1 MEIYQGT
8 SHCGLVIM
16 YDFGDGKGYRLAV
29 FQSTSV
35 ANIATQAKTITT
47 AVFMDDS
54 NAGPNITA
62 LDEIGHWDAFG
73 HPDYTKGSDA
83 FMLDPN
89 NESRLSRKKLFG
101 RFQHSPVDLFTLL

>member
-1 MEIYQGT
+1 MHLLSFHRRIV
-8 SHCGLVIM
+8 SAGLLLMVIDWIFENC
-16 YDFGDGKGYRLAV
+16 Y
-29 FQSTSV
+29 SV
-35 ANIATQAKTITT
+35 ANIATEAKTITT

-62 LDEIGHWDAFG
+62 LDEIGHWGAFG

-89 NESRLSRKKLFG
+89 NKWYLYK
-101 RFQHSPVDLFTLL
+101 